1 MHVLVADD
9 QELLRDVL
17 GLWFRQEQIE
27 VTTASDLDGAMAA
40 VAAHDP
46 FDLILLDYFMPGM
59 NGLDGLQRAL
69 RDGKGAK
76 VAVMSGNV
84 SHDIVEKA
92 IDMGAS
98 GFLPKTL
105 PAKSLV
111 HAVQSI
117 AKGENSAT
125 ASIDTE
131 IPDDSGKNALALKLT
146 SRELQVLEKLCLG
159 KTTSEIALELALQEP
174 TVKFQ
179 TKTLCRKIGASNG
192 DQAVAIAK
200 QAGLF

>member
-17 GLWFRQEQIE
+17 GLWFRQEQFE

-59 NGLDGLQRAL
+59 HGLDGLQRAL

-76 VAVMSGNV
+76 VALMSGNV
-84 SHDIVEKA
+84 SRDIVDKA

-105 PAKSLV
+105 PAKALV
-111 HAVQSI
+111 NAAQSMV
-117 AKGENSAT
+117 KSQNSAT
-125 ASIDTE
+125 AGLDTE
-131 IPDDSGKNALALKLT
+131 TPDDSGKNALALKLT
-146 SRELQVLEKLCLG
+146 SRELRVLEKMCQG
-159 KTTSEIALELALQEP
+159 KTDSEIALELALQEP

-179 TKTLCRKIGASNG
+179 MKTLCRKIGASNA
-192 DQAVAIAK
+192 DQAVAIARK
-200 QAGLF
+200 AGLF